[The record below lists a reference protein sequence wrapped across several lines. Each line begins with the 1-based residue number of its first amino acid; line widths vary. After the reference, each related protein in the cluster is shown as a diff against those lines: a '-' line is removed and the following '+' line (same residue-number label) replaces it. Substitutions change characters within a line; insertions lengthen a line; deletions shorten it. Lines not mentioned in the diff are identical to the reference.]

1 MVKNP
6 LPMLEVLEPRV
17 DPWIRKIYWSR
28 KWPPASVFLPGK
40 FHGQRSLADSNPWS
54 HKESNTTEHTVIMI
68 VLTLTER
75 SRQIMVSLNSS

>member
-6 LPMLEVLEPRV
+6 LSMLEVLETRV

-40 FHGQRSLADSNPWS
+40 FHRQRSLADYNPWS
-54 HKESNTTEHTVIMI
+54 HKESNTTEHTVMI

-75 SRQIMVSLNSS
+75 RRQIMVLLNSS